1 MPKIRKALT
10 LLFFSFALAALFV
23 PARAYADIPN
33 TLKTIKVYGELPYV
47 VNALER
53 LALVM
58 SDANYQGLFFGIIV
72 MMLVG
77 GGLTLLAKSLTG
89 GKISALI
96 WAYLFG
102 TLLCGIIVYHAFIR
116 NTTTVLV
123 TDETIGG
130 KFKSVGGVPD
140 GVAFLAGLINK
151 IESGIVEMIWTA
163 GNIEG
168 FREEA
173 GGIGFDIINK
183 AFSNGVDLSMVD
195 PNQATGKYVNMSLRR
210 YIEDCFLFEVGRPGS
225 TINVN
230 DININ
235 TDFVPILASA
245 ASPAIFTVWYDA
257 ANPNGISLSCRQDWQ
272 NFLNPYL
279 TGLTAASATVGTFW
293 THKCARA
300 DLAQRNYAAYGG
312 LPIET
317 VCKDK
322 INSLVSSLLGVATTS
337 DRLLRQY
344 LIASELDRVI
354 QEGAPDEVVKTVGSY
369 RKGVDMIG
377 AGIMLNEW
385 LPIIKGGYYAIFLGL
400 MPFLF
405 LLIPTPLFPRALTF
419 ILGSFFFLGSWGIC
433 DAIVHSTAMDYAAN
447 TFREITEGQL
457 GLKSMLLFENESY
470 KAMAAFG
477 ASRLMALSM
486 AGAMCAMLMKFGGSA
501 FAHMIHRSSIAAGS
515 HGRVAAELTSQGEPT
530 RRAAYQRG
538 ISEAYPTQAWANDY
552 SFHQRGAAGSYK
564 IRSGTE
570 AGLQTVDRVGGGS
583 PGGAAVKTG
592 GAAAMQAADS
602 VFKHEQIQ
610 TIARATAVTED
621 DVQRAIQKF
630 GVESRFSRAT
640 AIETLR
646 DGLGLKT
653 SLDTM
658 QLMETARIGNF
669 QGLKQAFDMA
679 KSAGFRGDI
688 NDYVGMQ
695 AKVDSLES
703 FQDKSQLETIAT
715 EAGYGNVSDFLKDRA
730 EYQQS
735 QNVHMIKELS
745 EQAGARDVSIE
756 DIGSLQA
763 RAQAMQK
770 MGSYNY
776 VKNAGL
782 SAEYLRESGK
792 LYNETSKMAIRKG
805 LDEIGATGRM
815 STETQKLLRNI
826 GQDPV
831 GRAMLASQGIGD
843 RIIKPEEAENFSKWF
858 ASQGKSVDANKLAGA
873 TAQMNVWTD
882 KAGHLQSSLLTT
894 KEGVVLSN
902 ANYASEVRSLTEDK
916 VKSITGKAGP
926 AGKYTILS
934 TPEGA
939 VVGIEGKGGYRA
951 STGDVVLRETA
962 GPEAFVVE
970 KIDPNT
976 GKAVRTHIEGGMDA
990 TTFID
995 KSRLMTGP
1003 EIASTD
1009 MLSAVIAKNPVLGDR
1024 ISGAVTVASRE
1035 MEEVRQAQAFS
1046 QSLSSIVS
1054 RTGNTTTFTNVDG
1067 RGTLKIG
1074 TPAEG
1079 LLGLGAKATGS
1090 VQIGRKNIEDHN
1102 YNLYYGMVRR
1112 MQSEARE
1119 KAARPDGT
1127 LDSEMYNKFYMQG
1140 LHNVWRATDEL
1151 AHGKTEFSF
1160 GASGF
1165 VGEPWEDA
1173 KASMRKLRGKSSG
1186 PETQPP
1192 ESHKVYREK
1201 IPAGHERP

>member
-1 MPKIRKALT
+1 MGKAVRQIVGILSGIVV
-10 LLFFSFALAALFV
+10 LCLFL

-102 TLLCGIIVYHAFIR
+102 TLLCGIIVYHTFIR
-116 NTTTVLV
+116 STTTVLV
-123 TDETIGG
+123 TDETIGN

-140 GVAFLAGLINK
+140 GVAFLAGLMNK
-151 IESGIVEMIWTA
+151 IESGIVEMIWMA
-163 GNIEG
+163 GNVEG

-195 PNQATGKYVNMSLRR
+195 PNAATGKYVNMSLRR

-257 ANPNGISLSCRQDWQ
+257 ANPNGISLSCQQDWQ

-279 TGLTAASATVGTFW
+279 TALTAASATVGTFW
-293 THKCARA
+293 THKCAQA

-322 INSLVSSLLGVATTS
+322 ISNLVSSLLGVAITS
-337 DRLLRQY
+337 DRLMRQY

-486 AGAMCAMLMKFGGSA
+486 ARAMCAMLMKFGGSA
-501 FAHMIHRSSIAAGS
+501 FAHMIHRSSIATGS

-538 ISEAYPTQAWANDY
+538 ISEAYPTQTWANDY
-552 SFHQRGAAGSYK
+552 SFQQRTGAGSYK

-570 AGLQTVDRVGGGS
+570 ASLQTVDRLGAGS
-583 PGGAAVKTG
+583 AGRAAVRTG
-592 GAAAMQAADS
+592 GAAAMQATDK
-602 VFKHEQIQ
+602 VFRREQIQ
-610 TIARATAVTED
+610 TVARATADTED
-621 DVQRAIQKF
+621 NVQRAIQKF
-630 GVESRFSRAT
+630 GVESQFSRAT

-653 SLDTM
+653 SLETM

-669 QGLKQAFDMA
+669 QGLKGAFDMA
-679 KSAGFRGDI
+679 RSAGFRGDI

-695 AKVDSLES
+695 SKIDSIKS
-703 FQDKSQLETIAT
+703 FQDKSQLETIAK
-715 EAGYGNVSDFLKDRA
+715 EAGYSSVFDFLKDRA
-730 EYQQS
+730 AYQQS

-745 EQAGARDVSIE
+745 EQAGARGVSIQE
-756 DIGSLQA
+756 IGGLLA

-770 MGSYNY
+770 TAGYDY
-776 VKNAGL
+776 VNNAGL
-782 SAEYLRESGK
+782 SADYLRESGK
-792 LYNETSKMAIRKG
+792 LYNEASKMGIRKA
-805 LDEIGATGRM
+805 LDEIATTGHLSR
-815 STETQKLLRNI
+815 ETQKLLMSI
-826 GQDPV
+826 GEDPI
-831 GRAMLASQGIGD
+831 GRAMLATQGIGD
-843 RIIKPEEAENFSKWF
+843 RIIQPDEAEHFGKWY
-858 ASQGKSVDANKLAGA
+858 AGQGISVDPGKLAGA

-882 KAGHLQSSLLTT
+882 KAGRLHSSLLAT

-902 ANYASEVRSLTEDK
+902 VNYASQVRSLTKDQ
-916 VKSITGKAGP
+916 VQGITGKAGP
-926 AGKYTILS
+926 AGKYSIYS
-934 TPEGA
+934 TPHGA
-939 VVGIEGKGGYRA
+939 VVGIEGKGGYRV

-962 GPEAFVVE
+962 GPEGFVVE
-970 KIDPNT
+970 KVDPNT
-976 GKAVRTHIEGGMDA
+976 GKAVRTHIEGGADA

-1009 MLSAVIAKNPVLGDR
+1009 MLNAVIEKNSVLADR
-1024 ISGAVTVASRE
+1024 ISEAVTHARRE
-1035 MEEVRQAQAFS
+1035 KEETVQARSLSQA
-1046 QSLSSIVS
+1046 LSSIISNSGKLV
-1054 RTGNTTTFTNVDG
+1054 TFTNVAG
-1067 RGTLKIG
+1067 RGVLKVG

-1079 LLGLGAKATGS
+1079 LLGFGARAAGS
-1090 VQIGRKNIEDHN
+1090 VEVGRRNTEEHN
-1102 YNLYYGMVRR
+1102 YDLYYGIVGRI
-1112 MQSEARE
+1112 QE
-1119 KAARPDGT
+1119 KARKKATRPDGT
-1127 LDSEMYNKFYMQG
+1127 LDSVTYSKLYTQG
-1140 LHNVWRATDEL
+1140 LHDLWRATDEV
-1151 AHGKTEFSF
+1151 ARGKTEFSF

-1173 KASMRKLRGKSSG
+1173 KALMRKVHGRSS
-1186 PETQPP
+1186 PT
-1192 ESHKVYREK
+1192 ESHQVYRAK
-1201 IPAGHERP
+1201 IPTKSPEER

>member
-1 MPKIRKALT
+1 MGKTIRQIAGILSGIVVVC
-10 LLFFSFALAALFV
+10 LLL

-102 TLLCGIIVYHAFIR
+102 TLFCGIIVYHTFIR

-140 GVAFLAGLINK
+140 GVAFLAGLMNK
-151 IESGIVEMIWTA
+151 IESGIVEMIWMA
-163 GNIEG
+163 GNVEG

-210 YIEDCFLFEVGRPGS
+210 YMEDCFLFEVGRPGS

-235 TDFVPILASA
+235 TDFVPILTSA

-257 ANPNGISLSCRQDWQ
+257 ANPNGISLSCQQDWQ

-293 THKCARA
+293 THKCAQA

-322 INSLVSSLLGVATTS
+322 ITNLVSSLLGVAITS
-337 DRLLRQY
+337 DQLMRQY

-405 LLIPTPLFPRALTF
+405 LLIPTPLFSRALTF

-538 ISEAYPTQAWANDY
+538 ISEAYPTQTWANDY
-552 SFHQRGAAGSYK
+552 GYRDRVTAASY
-564 IRSGTE
+564 RLTSGTE
-570 AGLQTVDRVGGGS
+570 ASLQTVKRLGGRADGVA
-583 PGGAAVKTG
+583 GAKTAAVRTG
-592 GAAAMQAADS
+592 GAA
-602 VFKHEQIQ
+602 
-610 TIARATAVTED
+610 
-621 DVQRAIQKF
+621 
-630 GVESRFSRAT
+630 
-640 AIETLR
+640 
-646 DGLGLKT
+646 
-653 SLDTM
+653 
-658 QLMETARIGNF
+658 
-669 QGLKQAFDMA
+669 
-679 KSAGFRGDI
+679 
-688 NDYVGMQ
+688 GMQ
-695 AKVDSLES
+695 AVDKVIRKDEI
-703 FQDKSQLETIAT
+703 QAIAHRADLT
-715 EAGYGNVSDFLKDRA
+715 EDHV
-730 EYQQS
+730 QH
-735 QNVHMIKELS
+735 VT
-745 EQAGARDVSIE
+745 GA
-756 DIGSLQA
+756 
-763 RAQAMQK
+763 
-770 MGSYNY
+770 
-776 VKNAGL
+776 
-782 SAEYLRESGK
+782 GK
-792 LYNETSKMAIRKG
+792 LYNETSKMAIRKA
-805 LDEIGATGRM
+805 LDEIATTGHMSSESGRVLG
-815 STETQKLLRNI
+815 SI
-826 GQDPV
+826 AQDPV
-831 GRAMLASQGIGD
+831 GGAMLASQGIGQ
-843 RIIKPEEAENFSKWF
+843 RIIKPGDEANNLSEWL
-858 ASQGKSVDANKLAGA
+858 AGHGKHVAPEKLAGA

-882 KAGHLQSSLLTT
+882 KSGKLHPSLLVT
-894 KEGVVLSN
+894 KEGVALANVNYESLKEGEFVEEGYRRQVYNEDSYRGVYVDADGIARYANFVFAKDRMGHRYVLSGSTDRTIKETQEGFFLGPDGKGSTGLRTRTR
-902 ANYASEVRSLTEDK
+902 APGTAEQEGTVLDSTFLSRDSVFWDRSKRFAGGYFYDNYVSALLEEHDHDRIAQGAGK
-916 VKSITGKAGP
+916 VKGMFHDAIDYLG
-926 AGKYTILS
+926 AGKTLFRPS
-934 TPEGA
+934 
-939 VVGIEGKGGYRA
+939 RA
-951 STGDVVLRETA
+951 KPHG
-962 GPEAFVVE
+962 
-970 KIDPNT
+970 
-976 GKAVRTHIEGGMDA
+976 
-990 TTFID
+990 
-995 KSRLMTGP
+995 
-1003 EIASTD
+1003 
-1009 MLSAVIAKNPVLGDR
+1009 
-1024 ISGAVTVASRE
+1024 
-1035 MEEVRQAQAFS
+1035 
-1046 QSLSSIVS
+1046 
-1054 RTGNTTTFTNVDG
+1054 
-1067 RGTLKIG
+1067 
-1074 TPAEG
+1074 
-1079 LLGLGAKATGS
+1079 GAK
-1090 VQIGRKNIEDHN
+1090 
-1102 YNLYYGMVRR
+1102 
-1112 MQSEARE
+1112 
-1119 KAARPDGT
+1119 
-1127 LDSEMYNKFYMQG
+1127 
-1140 LHNVWRATDEL
+1140 
-1151 AHGKTEFSF
+1151 
-1160 GASGF
+1160 
-1165 VGEPWEDA
+1165 
-1173 KASMRKLRGKSSG
+1173 
-1186 PETQPP
+1186 
-1192 ESHKVYREK
+1192 
-1201 IPAGHERP
+1201 